1 MVIPPVVVSA
11 DVPDRAVI
19 TAAVLIEAAMMPER
33 DTGEILFEP
42 CAKGGGRNHRR
53 QACCARFLRERAF
66 PRV

>member
-11 DVPDRAVI
+11 GVPDRAVI

-42 CAKGGGRNHRR
+42 CAKGGGPKRRR
-53 QACCARFLRERAF
+53 QASCARFLRERAF
-66 PRV
+66 RRV

>member
-11 DVPDRAVI
+11 GVPDRAVI
-19 TAAVLIEAAMMPER
+19 TAAVLIEAAMMPKR

-66 PRV
+66 RRV